1 MVNAYI
7 EDSYKLVFPL
17 MCNGYLNLDY
27 DKAVNHAA
35 GAVES
40 SGVLVNNG
48 SGISSGTTTTIA
60 VDTVDATTKFSIED
74 NVFDDTGTLV
84 GVVSAVTATQIT
96 LEANNAVALNNNEN
110 LKKNVTPTSS
120 LRDRSIWSDNAD
132 IGIANGF
139 VLEAIITPYDV
150 NGAGSR
156 ASGRH
161 GVLDSQRTP
170 PYPTDAITDRTVY
183 ESVDYL
189 GASAYLTQ
197 KMMLFHNQHHLL
209 RCCFTTSISSS
220 TCRTQRA
227 VHTTNLLSTR

>member
-48 SGISSGTTTTIA
+48 SGISADSTTTIA
-60 VDTVDATTKFSIED
+60 VDTVDATTKFSVED
-74 NVFDDTGTLV
+74 NVFDDNDALV

-96 LEANNAVALNNNEN
+96 LVANNLVQLNNNEN
-110 LKKNVTPTSS
+110 LKKNITPTSS

-139 VLEAIITPYDV
+139 VLEA
-150 NGAGSR
+150 
-156 ASGRH
+156 
-161 GVLDSQRTP
+161 
-170 PYPTDAITDRTVY
+170 
-183 ESVDYL
+183 
-189 GASAYLTQ
+189 
-197 KMMLFHNQHHLL
+197 
-209 RCCFTTSISSS
+209 
-220 TCRTQRA
+220 
-227 VHTTNLLSTR
+227 